1 MSTIRLSEDLL
12 REVQEV
18 LQRHDDAAADS
29 GIGVQYLAAVIGF
42 LTSNFP
48 VEPAQQQD
56 FLRQLF
62 DFAEQVRADH
72 SGGAA
77 YDPANDPAFGV
88 WKP

>member
-12 REVQEV
+12 QEVQEV
-18 LQRHDDAAADS
+18 LQRHDPATADS
-29 GIGVQYLAAVIGF
+29 GIGVQYLSAMVGF

-48 VEPAQQQD
+48 VEPSQQQD
-56 FLRQLF
+56 ILRQLF

-77 YDPANDPAFGV
+77 YDPSKDPAFGV
-88 WKP
+88 WRP